1 MPRLNPADYNLEEKL
16 ISLNPVAKVHSGGRT
31 RRWTALVTVGDA
43 EAGVVGVGL
52 GKAAEVSD
60 AISKGMDEARKGL
73 VQVSRLGT
81 TIPHEVRMRYSRAEV
96 ILRPASPG
104 TGVIAGGAV
113 RAVAEAAGIRD
124 LLSKS
129 LGSANP
135 VNIARATLEGLKS
148 LRNAAMVAEMRD
160 KAPDEVAPSW
170 QLVVAEQPAEPSEE
184 EVTELKE
191 QQPVSEAVESE
202 DKEPV

>member
-1 MPRLNPADYNLEEKL
+1 LKKL
-16 ISLNPVAKVHSGGRT
+16 INLNPVAKVHSGGRT

-52 GKAAEVSD
+52 GKATEVSD
-60 AISKGMDEARKGL
+60 AISKGMDEARKSL
-73 VQVSRLGT
+73 VQVRRLGG
-81 TIPHEVRMRYSRAEV
+81 TIPHEVKMRYSRAEV

-148 LRNAAMVAEMRD
+148 MRDVRVVAELRG
-160 KAPDEVAPSW
+160 KAPHEVAPSW
-170 QLVVAEQPAEPSEE
+170 QLEILEQPAESSAAEVEPEE
-184 EVTELKE
+184 QEA
-191 QQPVSEAVESE
+191 VSEAVESE
-202 DKEPV
+202 NKGPA